1 MQIIILVFVVVY
13 LFYLTSRI
21 SNLEKLL
28 DDSGVKRRQIL
39 EQAHAEKAA
48 QAAVQPQAAVAT
60 PAAKPQSQ
68 AATPAGW
75 NPSFTQEDIFSTKT
89 LTVVGV
95 IALVFGVGFFF
106 KLAIDRGWISEWG
119 RIIIGLAV
127 GALLIVLGDIWRER
141 FGKFASAISG
151 GGVAIIYLSFL
162 LGNQLYGLYPDSVA
176 LGLLVLTTVI
186 SFFAGHRYKSEF
198 LNYEALVGAYLGPL
212 LIYIS
217 ADHHAFLFA
226 YLTIV
231 NAAIIYAQVKRFA
244 PTVLLLAGFGN
255 AVNFAYWAVQF
266 LNTENGFAAFAY
278 LFATVFLF
286 VLLGAA
292 LFHHSAAAQNE
303 EQREHNADLFAV
315 FTALLGIYVFGAA
328 EILFSGSLEAFR
340 APFQLC
346 AGFIYM
352 IAYVFVD
359 RLERKSLN
367 YTLTALAALSL
378 LLSAYHQFN
387 DNHIQTVLFVAI
399 GLFAVACAR
408 VFKRADLAAM
418 GTIVLFAGL
427 FKSFVDPYPVDSQF
441 LINSKFLV
449 MLLAGGALVLAN
461 LTVKDYPDEE
471 FQDVGMAA
479 VAIAGISIWLAVTA
493 DLFHYNIMPTQLLF
507 SVWSLVFAVVLIA
520 AGAYGPW
527 RVLRKIAIGLF
538 VFSIFKAFLY
548 DSTALDIAYRVVS
561 FITLG
566 VILLSTSFYYQK
578 HKEQVKE
585 FLK

>member
-1 MQIIILVFVVVY
+1 
-13 LFYLTSRI
+13 
-21 SNLEKLL
+21 
-28 DDSGVKRRQIL
+28 
-39 EQAHAEKAA
+39 
-48 QAAVQPQAAVAT
+48 
-60 PAAKPQSQ
+60 
-68 AATPAGW
+68 
-75 NPSFTQEDIFSTKT
+75 
-89 LTVVGV
+89 
-95 IALVFGVGFFF
+95 
-106 KLAIDRGWISEWG
+106 
-119 RIIIGLAV
+119 
-127 GALLIVLGDIWRER
+127 
-141 FGKFASAISG
+141 
-151 GGVAIIYLSFL
+151 
-162 LGNQLYGLYPDSVA
+162 
-176 LGLLVLTTVI
+176 
-186 SFFAGHRYKSEF
+186 
-198 LNYEALVGAYLGPL
+198 
-212 LIYIS
+212 
-217 ADHHAFLFA
+217 
-226 YLTIV
+226 
-231 NAAIIYAQVKRFA
+231 
-244 PTVLLLAGFGN
+244 
-255 AVNFAYWAVQF
+255 
-266 LNTENGFAAFAY
+266 
-278 LFATVFLF
+278 
-286 VLLGAA
+286 
-292 LFHHSAAAQNE
+292 
-303 EQREHNADLFAV
+303 
-315 FTALLGIYVFGAA
+315 
-328 EILFSGSLEAFR
+328 
-340 APFQLC
+340 
-346 AGFIYM
+346 M